1 MRQQLRHACSQNP
14 LASFSCLGRPFSDHH
29 SQESW
34 NHTRAIGHGDRVDL
48 FPNLAHLG
56 SLPQHPPTYLERAR
70 LPAIP
75 ALGEAIASFATHA
88 CWLAPRVGIIRRPL
102 AVRGDPW
109 HRCVVRCARA
119 TCITL
124 HTSSPWYLAP
134 THTIAPPPCQF
145 HVVKAKYRRARRLV
159 SKAHETDLKSI

>member
-1 MRQQLRHACSQNP
+1 MRPKLRHVCHRTHSP
-14 LASFSCLGRPFSDHH
+14 RFLVLGGLLVTTIHK
-29 SQESW
+29 
-34 NHTRAIGHGDRVDL
+34 RAGTTHAQFGQGDRVYL
-48 FPNLAHLG
+48 FYNYGHLG

-119 TCITL
+119 TCFTL
-124 HTSSPWYLAP
+124 HTSSAWYLAP
-134 THTIAPPPCQF
+134 THTVAPPPCQF
-145 HVVKAKYRRARRLV
+145 HVIKAKYEQRAG
-159 SKAHETDLKSI
+159 

>member
-1 MRQQLRHACSQNP
+1 MRPQLRHVCSQNP
-14 LASFSCLGRPFSDHH
+14 LASFSCLWRPFSYHH

-34 NHTRAIGHGDRVDL
+34 NPTRAIGQGDRVDL

-75 ALGEAIASFATHA
+75 ALGKAIASLATHA
-88 CWLAPRVGIIRRPL
+88 CWLAPRVGMIRRPL

-109 HRCVVRCARA
+109 HRCVVPVCSSHL
-119 TCITL
+119 L
-124 HTSSPWYLAP
+124 HVAYIISMVPC
-134 THTIAPPPCQF
+134 THTYRSASSLSIPC
-145 HVVKAKYRRARRLV
+145 Y
-159 SKAHETDLKSI
+159 KS